1 MHQPR
6 QGHRRVGVRKKPRG
20 IVRLLVLGAVLGL
33 LGAGLFVNHAGK
45 SPRQWAAYL
54 DRRAEGHAEWMVA
67 ATHWLTDA
75 LMQLDRGEAVLF
87 ASLPAWAGASTSH
100 ETPPPQGRMRSVQT
114 IEDLRQVLADAEPG
128 DVITLMPGRYLFRG
142 KNLEVARSGL
152 ADAPIVVRAAKLGE
166 VTLLMDSQ
174 EGFLVSAPHWRFEN
188 LRLQG
193 VCAQHADC
201 DHAFH
206 IVGRARGTVIRN
218 VQIED
223 YNAHIKINGLNG
235 AFPDGGHIEHVTLTN
250 NSVRATALSVTPI
263 DLVAASDW
271 LIEGSLIADFAKG
284 EGNQVSYGAFAK
296 GGGRRNRFEGNLVVC
311 EYHLK
316 DLPGQRV
323 GLSLG
328 GGGTGEAFCRN
339 GCKNEQ
345 DQSILANN
353 LIVACSDVG
362 VYLNRA
368 FDSKLLH
375 NTILDT
381 AGVEA
386 VYPQS
391 TTIARNNLLDGVF
404 AVREG
409 AFLLDEDNQVTA
421 LPLSF
426 IGLHPVR
433 ELFQNLA
440 EFDFRWQEQPARVE
454 FVDEVPKDLC
464 RHPRNRLTYVGAV
477 EDFSRCLR

>member
-1 MHQPR
+1 MHQPK
-6 QGHRRVGVRKKPRG
+6 QAHRRVGARKKPRG
-20 IVRLLVLGAVLGL
+20 IVRLLVLVMVLGL
-33 LGAGLFVNHAGK
+33 LGTGLFVNHAGK

-67 ATHWLTDA
+67 ATYWLTDT
-75 LMQLDRGEAVLF
+75 LMQLDRGESLLF
-87 ASLPAWAGASTSH
+87 AGLPTWIGAQAAH
-100 ETPPPQGRMRSVQT
+100 ETPPPPGRMRSVQT
-114 IEDLRQVLADAEPG
+114 IEDLRQSLADAEPG

-142 KNLEVARSGL
+142 KNLEVSRTGM

-166 VTLLMDSQ
+166 VTLQMDSQ
-174 EGFLVSAPHWRFEN
+174 EGFLISAPHWRFEN

-193 VCAQHADC
+193 VCEKHADC

-206 IVGRARGTVIRN
+206 VVGRARDTVIRN

-235 AFPDGGHIEHVTLTN
+235 AFPDAGRIEHVTLTN
-250 NSVRATALSVTPI
+250 NSVRDTALSVTPI

-271 LIEGSLIADFAKG
+271 LIEGNLIADFAKG
-284 EGNQVSYGAFAK
+284 GGNQVSYGAFAK
-296 GGGRRNRFEGNLVVC
+296 GGGRRNRFEGNLVIC

-328 GGGTGEAFCRN
+328 GGGTGEDFCRN

-345 DQSILANN
+345 DQGVLANN
-353 LIVACSDVG
+353 VILACSDVG

-391 TTIARNNLLDGVF
+391 TAIARNNLLDGVF
-404 AVREG
+404 AVHED

-433 ELFQNLA
+433 RLFQDLA
-440 EFDFRWQEQPARVE
+440 EFDFRWQVPPTQVDFVE
-454 FVDEVPKDLC
+454 EVPKDLC
-464 RHPRNRLTYVGAV
+464 QHRRNRLTYVGAM